1 MKNLWKIIGVLM
13 VGLIV
18 FTACSK
24 DDDPADNDLF
34 VGTYKGTVSF
44 LKDGETK
51 SVENGSVTVAK
62 VGGKYNFAFSDGIDN
77 ITGVEFKK
85 EGDNTYINIG
95 GSDTSYIRIDAST
108 LKMLYIKDGKT
119 WTANCTR

>member
-34 VGTYKGTVSF
+34 VGTYKGAISY

-51 SVENGSVTVAK
+51 SVEKGSVTVAK
-62 VGGKYNFAFSDGIDN
+62 VGGKYNFAFSDGIEN
-77 ITGVEFKK
+77 ITGVEFRK

-95 GSDTSYIRIDAST
+95 GDATSYIRIDAST

-119 WTANCTR
+119 WTANCSR